1 VEDRLGHHAGPS
13 VKTIKNG
20 EPTDKKFSPHGG

>member
-13 VKTIKNG
+13 GKTIKNG
-20 EPTDKKFSPHGG
+20 EPTDENFSLYL